1 MCIIV
6 IKLRFSIQLVK
17 LTTSIVFLAAPIYYR
32 YYVNR
37 HHRIERKIK
46 YSGEPIKQK
55 WNGIAQHVAAIV
67 LGGTD
72 SVVLTVFSSLN
83 NVSIYGVY
91 LLVINGLERI
101 FISATS
107 GFQSYFGNLWANE
120 EHEQLFITF
129 DRLVWMV
136 HTGVVFVFGCTA
148 VLIVPFVQV
157 YTSGIHDVSYN
168 VPKFALLFTF
178 AYAVYCLR
186 LPFNLMVLAA
196 GHYIQTQ
203 NSFIISAVLNIII
216 SVIAVKKWGLVG
228 VAIGTLIAMLYQ
240 TIYLGIYNSKYLV
253 CWPMKRFIKQ
263 IIINIVSFVPAYTFT
278 RGFCLTETTYV
289 GWALLAMKV
298 AIAWLIWIG
307 ICNSIF
313 YRNHIINLVKAFQ
326 KR

>member
-6 IKLRFSIQLVK
+6 IKLGFSIQLVK

-37 HHRIERKIK
+37 HHRIDRKIK

-55 WNGIAQHVAAIV
+55 WNGIAQHIAAIV

-72 SVVLTVFSSLN
+72 SVVLTIFSSLN

-168 VPKFALLFTF
+168 VPKFALLITF

-203 NSFIISAVLNIII
+203 NSYIISAALNIII

-298 AIAWLIWIG
+298 AIGWLIWIG